1 MGTDIITDVF
11 NFTEWIALFKLENT
25 NQLREGD
32 IVFGVPNPIKKIGKE
47 NVIRRAWVSIITND
61 DAILLLDMDNDV
73 MFIWDNNC
81 QSNNDEYNVYVLK
94 Q

>member
-1 MGTDIITDVF
+1 MGVDIITDVF

-25 NQLREGD
+25 NQLKEGD

-47 NVIRRAWVSIITND
+47 NAIRRARVFIITND
-61 DAILLLDMDNDV
+61 DTILLFDMDNDV

-81 QSNNDEYNVYVLK
+81 RSNNDEYNVYVLK

>member
-1 MGTDIITDVF
+1 MGTSIITDIL
-11 NFTEWIALFKLENT
+11 NFTEWVALFKLENT
-25 NQLREGD
+25 NQLIEGD
-32 IVFGVPNPIKKIGKE
+32 IVFGAPNPIKKIGFGG
-47 NVIRRAWVSIITND
+47 IRRARVSIITND

-81 QSNNDEYNVYVLK
+81 SSNNDEYNVYVLR

>member
-25 NQLREGD
+25 NQLKEGD

-47 NVIRRAWVSIITND
+47 NAIRRAWVSTITD
-61 DAILLLDMDNDV
+61 DDIILLFDMDNDV
-73 MFIWDNNC
+73 LFIWDNNC